1 MEQWKKPEVVELHS
15 QSTEAGHS
23 KGKHKGKGKDKRPPF
38 IGASGLM
45 PR

>member
-15 QSTEAGHS
+15 QSTESG
-23 KGKHKGKGKDKRPPF
+23 KGKRKAKGKGKRPPC
-38 IGASGLM
+38 IGTSGLM